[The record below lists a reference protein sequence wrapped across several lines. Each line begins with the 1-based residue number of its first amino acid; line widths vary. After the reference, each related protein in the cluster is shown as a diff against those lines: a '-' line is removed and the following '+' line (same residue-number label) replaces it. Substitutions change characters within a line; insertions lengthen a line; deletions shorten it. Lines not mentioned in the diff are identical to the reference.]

1 MSSSARRGFL
11 WSSAVFFLAISLAGG
26 SLAACGG
33 SGRDGQFPD
42 RPLPA
47 YAGRSVELF
56 DDAIEP
62 QAVGLAFEPAA
73 DPRSDPKFRERA
85 QTSDAILRVKIET
98 VTSRGDGAGARYD
111 LAFHTL
117 QKVGG
122 DNPPRE
128 DFTLHI
134 EGDSPSA
141 GIVRTMQ
148 TQLGGKTFVVFLRQ
162 FLRSD
167 GEAEWHIHLSPDA
180 KNVVAAAHDATALV
194 QVTNN

>member
-1 MSSSARRGFL
+1 MPSSARRGF
-11 WSSAVFFLAISLAGG
+11 SGPTAAFFVAG
-26 SLAACGG
+26 SLLVACGG
-33 SGRDGQFPD
+33 SGQGSRSPD

-47 YAGRSVELF
+47 YAGRPTELF
-56 DDAIEP
+56 DDVIEP

-85 QTSDAILRVKIET
+85 QTSDAVLQVKVMT

-117 QKVGG
+117 QKVSGE
-122 DNPPRE
+122 NPPRD
-128 DFTLHI
+128 DFTLHV

-148 TQLGGKTFVVFLRQ
+148 TQLGGKTFVVFLRE
-162 FLRSD
+162 FVRAD
-167 GEAEWHIHLSPDA
+167 GEGEWHFHLSPDQ
-180 KNVVAAAHDATALV
+180 KNVISAAHDANAFV
-194 QVTNN
+194 QVSNN